1 MTTKREQIMARL
13 LTTLANTT
21 GVSTRIYRSRVVP
34 LTRGESPALVLEP
47 VSDTVEQNTSLPT
60 LDHSLT
66 VRVSVIVRGDVPDN
80 VADATVE
87 SLHSKIMADLT
98 VNSLA
103 IDVQPSDTSF
113 ELLDADQPGGVIGM
127 EYIVRYRTEIDDL
140 TQQMVFLTKNLY
152 YINIL
157 IKCNN
162 A

>member
-87 SLHSKIMADLT
+87 SLHSKVMADLT

-113 ELLDADQPGGVIGM
+113 ELLDADQPGGVIGV

-140 TQQMVFLTKNLY
+140 TQ
-152 YINIL
+152 
-157 IKCNN
+157 
-162 A
+162 

>member
-1 MTTKREQIMARL
+1 MTTKRESIMARL
-13 LTTLANTT
+13 LTVLANTT
-21 GVSTRIYRSRVVP
+21 GVSTRIYRSRTVP
-34 LTRGESPALVLEP
+34 LTRGESPALILEP

-103 IDVQPSDTSF
+103 IDVQPSDTTF
-113 ELLDADQPGGVIGM
+113 ELLDADQPGGVIGV

-140 TQQMVFLTKNLY
+140 TQ
-152 YINIL
+152 
-157 IKCNN
+157 
-162 A
+162 

>member
-1 MTTKREQIMARL
+1 MARL
-13 LTTLANTT
+13 LTVLANTT
-21 GVSTRIYRSRVVP
+21 GVSTRIYRSRTVP

-66 VRVSVIVRGDVPDN
+66 VRISVIVRGDVPDN

-113 ELLDADQPGGVIGM
+113 ELLDADQPGGVIGV

-140 TQQMVFLTKNLY
+140 TQ
-152 YINIL
+152 
-157 IKCNN
+157 
-162 A
+162 